1 MARLLALLWL
11 LLALPLAAQTFPE
24 LTGRV
29 VDAAGILSADQ
40 QAQMVA
46 RSEALE
52 QASGIQVVVA
62 TIPDLQ
68 GYPIEDYGYRLGR
81 HWGIG
86 QADADNGVILLVA
99 PTERR
104 VRVEVGYGL
113 EPVLTDALSSIIIQQ
128 AVLPKAR
135 AGDLPGGVVDGFN
148 AIADQLQL
156 PPDQAAAN
164 VQAAEQRRESSG
176 GNAGA
181 LIFLLFFLFWIWLAF
196 HTARH
201 GRKAHGKGAK
211 GRSGSAWPVIIW
223 GGGGWGGGD
232 GWGGGGGFGGGGGG
246 FGGGGGGF
254 GGGGAS
260 GGW

>member
-1 MARLLALLWL
+1 MRLILVALLLFGWTPAA
-11 LLALPLAAQTFPE
+11 LAQEFPA

-29 VDAAGILSADQ
+29 VDAANILPPEVEQRIEQRSAL
-40 QAQMVA
+40 V
-46 RSEALE
+46 EE
-52 QASGIQVVVA
+52 QTTSQIVVA

-68 GYPIEDYGYRLGR
+68 GYDIADFGYRLGR

-86 QADADNGVILLVA
+86 QKDTDNGVLLIVA
-99 PTERR
+99 PNERR

-135 AGDLPGGVVDGFN
+135 AGDLPGGVADGFN

-181 LIFLLFFLFWIWLAF
+181 LFFLLFFLFWIWLAF
-196 HTARH
+196 HTARR
-201 GRKAHGKGAK
+201 GRKAHGKGGKGGKGTK

-223 GGGGWGGGD
+223 GGGGFGG
-232 GWGGGGGFGGGGGG
+232 GGGGGG